1 MHIRPNFNSLKMMLK
16 LSKKT
21 IITGCFSII
30 GIIFILLFASYSSI
44 IGVFSGFSPAGD
56 LEVKDGYVFLNHD
69 GLIIIDST
77 NPRYPRIIKTINIIN
92 PQWISLQGDY
102 VFLQDGGGN
111 LHIVD
116 VSNPYNAE
124 KISFLETEG
133 VAVIQGSLLF
143 SIKSPNTLASGRF
156 SVYNFSNP
164 RNPILISEES
174 KIIDWAKDFKVHENY
189 GYVIGGKPL
198 LTILDI
204 SNSSDVKIISTFFDD
219 GIDRHGGQL
228 IQIYNDIAYIIDVNY
243 ISYEPGRSILY
254 ALNISN
260 PITPEL
266 IWKLDSREIEN
277 IWVEPDLLYC
287 TSRWNGLTIFNISN
301 PQNPMLIDSY
311 KNENSYYRGVEVHNN
326 KIYITG
332 RPNLLILNNK
342 DLGKFTHFYQNPIF
356 LWLSIPFTVFIGLV
370 SIIFSRLDLIYA
382 KRRLDSTIISEKK
395 TKLN

>member
-1 MHIRPNFNSLKMMLK
+1 MILK

-44 IGVFSGFSPAGD
+44 IGVFSGFSPARD

-77 NPRYPRIIKTINIIN
+77 NPRYPRIIKTINILN

-124 KISFLETEG
+124 IISFLEAEG
-133 VAVIQGSLLF
+133 VAVIQGSLLY
-143 SIKSPNTLASGRF
+143 SIKSSNTLSSGRF

-174 KIIDWAKDFKVHENY
+174 KIINWAKDFKVNENY
-189 GYVIGGKPL
+189 GYLIGGKPL
-198 LTILDI
+198 LTIIDL
-204 SNSSDVKIISTFFDD
+204 SNISDVKTISTFFDD
-219 GIDRHGGQL
+219 GIDRHAGQHL
-228 IQIYNDIAYIIDVNY
+228 QIYNNIAYIIDVQDY
-243 ISYEPGRSILY
+243 SYGSGNVLY
-254 ALNISN
+254 AINITS
-260 PITPEL
+260 PITPEI

-277 IWVEPDLLYC
+277 FWVEPDLLYC
-287 TSRWNGLTIFNISN
+287 TSRRNGLTIYNISN
-301 PQNPMLIDSY
+301 PQNPVLIDSY
-311 KNENSYYRGVEVHNN
+311 KNENSYYQGVEVHNN

-342 DLGKFTHFYQNPIF
+342 DLGKFNHFYQNPSF
-356 LWLSIPFTVFIGLV
+356 LWLSITFTILIGLL
-370 SIIFSRLDLIYA
+370 SIGFYRSDLIWA
-382 KRRLDSTIISEKK
+382 NRRLDKTIISEK
-395 TKLN
+395 

>member
-1 MHIRPNFNSLKMMLK
+1 MILK

-44 IGVFSGFSPAGD
+44 IGVFSGFSPARD

-77 NPRYPRIIKTINIIN
+77 NPRYPRIIKTINILN

-124 KISFLETEG
+124 VISFLEAEG
-133 VAVIQGSLLF
+133 VAVIQGSLLY
-143 SIKSPNTLASGRF
+143 SIKSSNTLSSGRF

-174 KIIDWAKDFKVHENY
+174 KIINWAKDFKVNENY
-189 GYVIGGKPL
+189 GYLIGGKPL
-198 LTILDI
+198 LTIIDL
-204 SNSSDVKIISTFFDD
+204 SNISDVKTISTFFDD
-219 GIDRHGGQL
+219 GIDRHAGQHL
-228 IQIYNDIAYIIDVNY
+228 QIYNNIAYIIDVQDY
-243 ISYEPGRSILY
+243 SYGSGNVLY
-254 ALNISN
+254 AINITS
-260 PITPEL
+260 PITPEI

-277 IWVEPDLLYC
+277 FWVEPDLLYC
-287 TSRWNGLTIFNISN
+287 TSRRNGLTIYNISN
-301 PQNPMLIDSY
+301 PQNPVLIDSY
-311 KNENSYYRGVEVHNN
+311 KNENSYYQGVEVHNN

-332 RPNLLILNNK
+332 RPNPLILNNK
-342 DLGKFTHFYQNPIF
+342 DLGKFNHFYQNPSF
-356 LWLSIPFTVFIGLV
+356 LWLSITFTILIGLL
-370 SIIFSRLDLIYA
+370 SIGFYRSDLIWA
-382 KRRLDSTIISEKK
+382 NRRLDKTIISEK
-395 TKLN
+395 

>member
-1 MHIRPNFNSLKMMLK
+1 MILK

-44 IGVFSGFSPAGD
+44 IGVLSGFSSARD

-77 NPRYPRIIKTINIIN
+77 NPRYPRILKTINIIN
-92 PQWISLQGDY
+92 PQWISLQGNY

-124 KISFLETEG
+124 KISFLEAEG

-174 KIIDWAKDFKVHENY
+174 EIINWVKDFKVNENY
-189 GYVIGGKPL
+189 GYLIGGGPL
-198 LTILDI
+198 LTIINL
-204 SNSSDVKIISTFFDD
+204 SNILDVKIISTFFDD
-219 GIDRHGGQL
+219 GIDRHAGQHL
-228 IQIYNDIAYIIDVNY
+228 QIYNNIAYITDVQDY
-243 ISYEPGRSILY
+243 SYVLGNVLY
-254 ALNISN
+254 AINITN
-260 PITPEL
+260 PITPEI

-277 IWVEPDLLYC
+277 FWVEPDLLYC
-287 TSRWNGLTIFNISN
+287 TSRRNGLKIFNISN
-301 PQNPMLIDSY
+301 PQNPVLIDSY

-342 DLGKFTHFYQNPIF
+342 DLGKFTHFYQNPSF
-356 LWLSIPFTVFIGLV
+356 LWLSITFTILIGLL
-370 SIIFSRLDLIYA
+370 SIGFYRSDLIWA
-382 KRRLDSTIISEKK
+382 NRRLDKTIISEK
-395 TKLN
+395 

>member
-1 MHIRPNFNSLKMMLK
+1 MILK

-44 IGVFSGFSPAGD
+44 IGVFSGFSPARD

-77 NPRYPRIIKTINIIN
+77 NPRYPRIIKTINILN

-124 KISFLETEG
+124 VISFLEAEG
-133 VAVIQGSLLF
+133 VAVIQGSLLY
-143 SIKSPNTLASGRF
+143 SIKSSNTLSSGRF

-174 KIIDWAKDFKVHENY
+174 KIINWAKDFKVNENY
-189 GYVIGGKPL
+189 GYLIGGKPL
-198 LTILDI
+198 LTIIDL
-204 SNSSDVKIISTFFDD
+204 SNISDVKTISTFFDD
-219 GIDRHGGQL
+219 GIDRHAGQHL
-228 IQIYNDIAYIIDVNY
+228 QIYNNIAYIIDVQDY
-243 ISYEPGRSILY
+243 SYGSGNVLY
-254 ALNISN
+254 AINITS
-260 PITPEL
+260 PITPEI

-277 IWVEPDLLYC
+277 FWVEPDLLYC
-287 TSRWNGLTIFNISN
+287 TSRRNGLTIYNISN
-301 PQNPMLIDSY
+301 PQNPVLIDSY
-311 KNENSYYRGVEVHNN
+311 KNENSYYQGVEVHNN

-342 DLGKFTHFYQNPIF
+342 DLGKFNHFYQNPSF
-356 LWLSIPFTVFIGLV
+356 LWLSITFTILIGLL
-370 SIIFSRLDLIYA
+370 SIGFYRSDLIWA
-382 KRRLDSTIISEKK
+382 NRRLDKTIISEK
-395 TKLN
+395 

>member
-1 MHIRPNFNSLKMMLK
+1 MHKRPNFNFLKMILK

-44 IGVFSGFSPAGD
+44 IGVFSGFSPARD
-56 LEVKDGYVFLNHD
+56 LEVKDGYVFLSHD
-69 GLIIIDST
+69 GLIIIESA
-77 NPRYPRIIKTINIIN
+77 NPRYPRIIKTINIVN

-124 KISFLETEG
+124 IISFLEAEG
-133 VAVIQGSLLF
+133 VAVIQGNLLY
-143 SIKSPNTLASGRF
+143 SIKSPNTLSSGRF

-174 KIIDWAKDFKVHENY
+174 KIINWVKDFKVNENY
-189 GYVIGGKPL
+189 GYLIGGKPL
-198 LTILDI
+198 LTIVDL
-204 SNSSDVKIISTFFDD
+204 SNSSDVKTISTFFED
-219 GIDRHGGQL
+219 GIDRHAGQHL
-228 IQIYNDIAYIIDVNY
+228 QIYDNIAYITDIHDYSNE
-243 ISYEPGRSILY
+243 SGRSILY
-254 ALNISN
+254 AINISN
-260 PITPEL
+260 PITPEI
-266 IWKLDSREIEN
+266 IWKLDSGEIDN

-301 PQNPMLIDSY
+301 PQTPVLIDSY
-311 KNENSYYRGVEVHNN
+311 KWGNSYYQGVEVHNN

-342 DLGKFTHFYQNPIF
+342 DLGKFSHFYQNPIF

-370 SIIFSRLDLIYA
+370 SIGFFRLDLISA
-382 KRRLDSTIISEKK
+382 KRRLDEIEFSEKFGK
-395 TKLN
+395 